1 MPIIWC
7 AISGHGY
14 GHAAQVVPVLNE
26 LGRFLPNLQAI
37 LRTAVPAAFFR
48 GRLTI
53 PWTLQSVE
61 QDVGCIQN
69 GPLVIDIPATWEAHD
84 QFHAGWEQRMAKEVA
99 AMRAA
104 APQVIVADTPYL
116 TASAGKEAGI
126 PTVALANFTWH
137 ETLKPFADPEKPQH
151 QAILETMRHSYGHAA
166 LALRIAPGLPLSV
179 FSNVVDIGP
188 IAETAYSRRED
199 IRKHLGVNESERLVL
214 LAFGGIALESLPW
227 EQMQQMQGYH
237 FIVSTPPIRPSPRI
251 HVDSTIPHS
260 FSTLIA
266 SVDLVMTKPG
276 YGTIIEAV
284 THGVPVVYVRRYN
297 FADEPPLVEFLHQYG
312 RGQELSLIDFL
323 AGKWQPA
330 FEAIYCTRPSAIPPP
345 STGAADAA
353 RLLLPFFQ

>member
-1 MPIIWC
+1 MPTIWC

-26 LGRFLPNLQAI
+26 LGRLLPNLKTI

-48 GRLTI
+48 DRLTI
-53 PWTLQSVE
+53 PWSLQSVE

-69 GPLVIDIPATWEAHD
+69 GPLEIDIPATWKAHV
-84 QFHAGWEQRMAKEVA
+84 QFHAGWDQRMAKEVA
-99 AMRAA
+99 AMRTA
-104 APQVIVADTPYL
+104 APQVILADTPYL
-116 TASAGKEAGI
+116 ATAASKEAGV
-126 PTVALANFTWH
+126 PTVALANFTWS
-137 ETLKPFADPEKPQH
+137 ETLKPFADPKTPQH
-151 QAILETMRHSYGHAA
+151 QAILETMRRSYGHAS
-166 LALRIAPGLPLSV
+166 LALRIAPGLPMPA

-188 IAETAYSRRED
+188 IAETADSHREH
-199 IRKHLGVNESERLVL
+199 IRKHLGVNESEQLVL

-237 FIVSTPPIRPSPRI
+237 FIVSTPPVRPSPHI

-284 THGVPVVYVRRYN
+284 TLGVPVVYVRRYN

-312 RGQELSLIDFL
+312 RGQELSRVDFL
-323 AGKWQPA
+323 AGRWQPA
-330 FEAIYCTRPSAIPPP
+330 FEAIHCTQPSAVPPP
-345 STGAADAA
+345 STSAADAA
-353 RLLLPFFQ
+353 LLLVPFFQ